1 MCCNYFRKSLLGKLK
16 SSTYSNI
23 FQPSVKAQVLYEKMK
38 TFMEKYVYPAEQ
50 VSGTCFATVQIH
62 GIFDLKKGFPLTLKQ
77 FMNKRFSCS
86 CSFYYKGFLVFIE
99 FLFNITFCDIW
110 KHTGSVTGVFRKS
123 RTSLC
128 VSVQCLY

>member
-1 MCCNYFRKSLLGKLK
+1 MLPPNGSDLIFIVILTNCNYFRKSLLGKLK

-86 CSFYYKGFLVFIE
+86 CSFWFSLS
-99 FLFNITFCDIW
+99 FCLI
-110 KHTGSVTGVFRKS
+110 
-123 RTSLC
+123 
-128 VSVQCLY
+128 